1 MDDVTLL
8 TREAEVMTRVLGRLD
23 ELVAWSRM
31 RFKAKKS
38 RSLTFR
44 KGIAGEPM
52 PMVKEKS
59 VKSLGRWYKGSLSD
73 KSQGV

>member
-1 MDDVTLL
+1 
-8 TREAEVMTRVLGRLD
+8 
-23 ELVAWSRM
+23 M
-31 RFKAKKS
+31 RFKVKKS

-44 KGIAGEPM
+44 KGVQKQVRFEFAGEPM
-52 PMVKEKS
+52 PMVKEQS